1 MTIHRATDTGKDG
14 SQSVG
19 WLTDYGLRNF
29 DKEQRR
35 RRRRRRRWR
44 SLWVLKLS
52 GSLAE
57 RRIVSAAGVYF
68 GITTIFNYL
77 FIYS

>member
-1 MTIHRATDTGKDG
+1 MMTIHRATDRGKDG

-35 RRRRRRRWR
+35 RLWR
-44 SLWVLKLS
+44 SLRVLKLS

-57 RRIVSAAGVYF
+57 RHIVSAAGVYF